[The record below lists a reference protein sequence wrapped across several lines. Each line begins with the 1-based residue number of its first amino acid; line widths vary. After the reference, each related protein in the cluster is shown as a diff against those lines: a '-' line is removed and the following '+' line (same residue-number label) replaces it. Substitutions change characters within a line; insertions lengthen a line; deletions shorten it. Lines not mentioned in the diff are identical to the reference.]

1 MTSGSVIKNKQEKQ
15 KKKGRVIMNQFTMEL
30 LKFVVMFVM
39 AIFAYVI
46 RRNLVP
52 FIQSKMTSD
61 QLKTAQEMARMFVY
75 MAEQSFGNKT
85 GEERKQIVKDALR
98 DALTKAGI
106 TMTDQFIDDM
116 IEAAVKG
123 MKIAESGGV
132 IELEAVEG
140 ETITGIPNAAEG
152 GA

>member
-1 MTSGSVIKNKQEKQ
+1 
-15 KKKGRVIMNQFTMEL
+15 MNQFTMEL

-39 AIFAYVI
+39 AILAYVI

-61 QLKTAQEMARMFVY
+61 QLKTAQEMAKMFVY
-75 MAEQSFGNKT
+75 MAQQAFGDKT
-85 GEERKQIVKDALR
+85 GQERKQIVKDALR

-132 IELEAVEG
+132 IELEAIEG
-140 ETITGIPNAAEG
+140 EAITEIPDTVKG

>member
-1 MTSGSVIKNKQEKQ
+1 
-15 KKKGRVIMNQFTMEL
+15 MNEFTMEL

-39 AIFAYVI
+39 AILVYAI

-52 FIQSKMTSD
+52 FIQSKMTED
-61 QLKTAQEMARMFVY
+61 QLKTAQEMAKMFVY
-75 MAEQSFGNKT
+75 MAEQAFGDKS
-85 GEERKQIVKDALR
+85 GQERKQIVKDALQ
-98 DALTKAGI
+98 DALKNAGI
-106 TMTDQFIDDM
+106 NMTDQFIDDM

-132 IELEAVEG
+132 LELEAVEG
-140 ETITGIPNAAEG
+140 ETMEAAGTMSEG

>member
-1 MTSGSVIKNKQEKQ
+1 
-15 KKKGRVIMNQFTMEL
+15 MNEFTMEL

-39 AIFAYVI
+39 AILVYVI

-52 FIQSKMTSD
+52 FIQSKMTED
-61 QLKTAQEMARMFVY
+61 QLKTAQEMAKMFVY
-75 MAEQSFGNKT
+75 MADQAFGDKS
-85 GEERKQIVKDALR
+85 GQERKQIVKDALQE
-98 DALTKAGI
+98 ALKNAGI
-106 TMTDQFIDDM
+106 NMTDQFIDDM

-132 IELEAVEG
+132 LELEAVEG
-140 ETITGIPNAAEG
+140 ETMEAAGTMSEG

>member
-1 MTSGSVIKNKQEKQ
+1 
-15 KKKGRVIMNQFTMEL
+15 MNEFTMEL

-39 AIFAYVI
+39 AILVYVI

-52 FIQSKMTSD
+52 FIQSKMTED
-61 QLKTAQEMARMFVY
+61 QLKTAQEMAKMFVY
-75 MAEQSFGNKT
+75 MAEQAFGDKS
-85 GEERKQIVKDALR
+85 GQERKQIVKDALQ
-98 DALTKAGI
+98 DALKNAGI
-106 TMTDQFIDDM
+106 NMTDQFIDDM

-132 IELEAVEG
+132 LELEAVEG
-140 ETITGIPNAAEG
+140 ETMEAAGTMSEG

>member
-1 MTSGSVIKNKQEKQ
+1 MSEL
-15 KKKGRVIMNQFTMEL
+15 TMEL

-39 AIFAYVI
+39 AILAYVV
-46 RRNLVP
+46 RHNLIP

-75 MAEQSFGNKT
+75 MAEQAFGEKT
-85 GEERKQIVKDALR
+85 GQERKQIVKDALG
-98 DALTKAGI
+98 DALTQAGI

-132 IELEAVEG
+132 VELEAIEG
-140 ETITGIPNAAEG
+140 ETVTGIPDNAEG